1 MRTLFAVCVAVSMT
15 IAANATDRE
24 ICKQLAA
31 FETAPRALA
40 VDHTAR
46 DWVELR
52 WAGAWL
58 DLDHGWH
65 LECTHSD
72 TDAAGRLC
80 GWLLKNSPYEFG
92 YYVPLQILEC
102 SGFKF
107 PRPYPNMG
115 LWVQSLPIFPES
127 LRNDR
132 DYTKHALLEIA
143 FGGHNGDNAIRYSV
157 FEGPAAEQKNPLP
170 PLFSAKDFSWGD

>member
-1 MRTLFAVCVAVSMT
+1 MDF
-15 IAANATDRE
+15 
-24 ICKQLAA
+24 
-31 FETAPRALA
+31 
-40 VDHTAR
+40 
-46 DWVELR
+46 
-52 WAGAWL
+52 
-58 DLDHGWH
+58 DHGWH

-102 SGFKF
+102 NGFKF
-107 PRPYPNMG
+107 PHPYPDMG
-115 LWVQSLPIFPES
+115 MWVQSLPIFPAS

-132 DYTKHALLEIA
+132 DYTKHATLEIA
-143 FGGHNGDNAIRYSV
+143 FGGHKGNAAIRYSV

-170 PLFSAKDFSWGD
+170 PLFPSNDFAWGDEN